1 MSSST
6 ADAAGAQMA
15 VLAAL
20 RIRNRM
26 GAAACALARDYEA
39 LNAECTTLDGVA
51 RQCER
56 LQQEATVAKAAE
68 LQAATAA
75 QQMGEKLAEAQAKT
89 ADLEHAL
96 QQTTARGAEL
106 KRENE
111 TLLVRL
117 TEQLQMRALAMD
129 DEVEQF
135 EQKRASF
142 SGEAAAAAAVAAS
155 SDTTTPQ
162 EVN

>member
-1 MSSST
+1 M
-6 ADAAGAQMA
+6 ADAQGE

-26 GAAACALARDYEA
+26 GAAACTLARAHEVIVSD
-39 LNAECTTLDGVA
+39 CTTLEAIA
-51 RQCER
+51 RQCEC
-56 LQQEATVAKAAE
+56 LQQEATAAKAAE
-68 LQAATAA
+68 MQANDAA
-75 QQMGEKLAEAQAKT
+75 QQMGEKLAEAQAKA
-89 ADLEHAL
+89 ADLEHNLQNSTSREEAL
-96 QQTTARGAEL
+96 R
-106 KRENE
+106 KDNE

-142 SGEAAAAAAVAAS
+142 GEAAEPPAVPPP
-155 SDTTTPQ
+155 DRPQ
-162 EVN
+162 EVD